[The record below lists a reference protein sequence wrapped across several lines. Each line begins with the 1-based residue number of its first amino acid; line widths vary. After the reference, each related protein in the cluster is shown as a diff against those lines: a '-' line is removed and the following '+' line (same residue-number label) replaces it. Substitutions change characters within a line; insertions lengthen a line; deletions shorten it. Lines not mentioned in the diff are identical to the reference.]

1 MHRAERSYCLHGG
14 KADTS
19 ILVGLLLLFALLTV
33 STPRS
38 CLAQQIVDQ
47 DGKQLT
53 FTHPFRRIISLYPA
67 HTENLA
73 GLGLDR
79 EIIGISTADTYPS
92 SVIDKPRF
100 SDEDNAEKFIAAAPD
115 LILIRPMIS
124 RAHPDLLKKLRQ
136 SGITIV
142 SLQPTTIEQ
151 MYSYW
156 RILGQLTGKTEE
168 AAAMERL
175 FQAGIAA
182 VQKKLPQLSSDKR
195 PGVYFEAIHSKMKT
209 FSPTS
214 IAIFAVE
221 AAGGRNIASDA
232 SPRNDSNIAEY
243 GKERILSKSEEIDV
257 FLSQQGRMNRID
269 METLRQEPGFRIIKA
284 FRENRV
290 YLIDEPL
297 VSRPTLRLLQGVEEI
312 SRLLYSS
319 R

>member
-53 FTHPFRRIISLYPA
+53 FTHPFQRIISLYPA

-209 FSPTS
+209 FSPTA

>member
-1 MHRAERSYCLHGG
+1 MHT
-14 KADTS
+14 ADTS
-19 ILVGLLLLFALLTV
+19 SCLRGDKTDISLFVGLLLLALLTV
-33 STPRS
+33 SPRS

-47 DGKQLT
+47 DGEQLT

-73 GLGLDR
+73 QLGLDQ
-79 EIIGISTADTYPS
+79 EIIGISTADTFPAS
-92 SVIDKPRF
+92 ITAKPRF

-124 RAHPDLLKKLRQ
+124 RAHPNLLKKLRQ

-156 RILGQLTGKTEE
+156 HILGQLTGKTEE
-168 AAAMERL
+168 AAAMKMQ
-175 FQAGIAA
+175 FQAGIES
-182 VQKKLPQLSSDKR
+182 VRKKLPQLSPDRR
-195 PGVYFEAIHSKMKT
+195 PAVYFEAIHSKMKT
-209 FSPTS
+209 FSPTA

-257 FLSQQGRMNRID
+257 FLSQQGRMNRVD
-269 METLRQEPGFRIIKA
+269 MEALRKEPGFQIIKA

-312 SRLLYSS
+312 SRLLYPS